1 MVAMLIAG
9 TSHGAEKPTPDQWP
23 MFGQNLNNT
32 ANGKTS
38 AIGTRNVSR
47 LAPKWT
53 FTTGGDVSA
62 RAAVVKDV
70 VYFPDWSGHLYA
82 VKAKNGTALW
92 SKNVLKDYLPDA
104 FSSPPSKVVSRT
116 TPYIDT
122 ASNTLYTGTQAG
134 AYMLAINATTGKLK
148 WKTKLDSHPQAVDTQ
163 SPVVYKGVL
172 YVGVS
177 SIEELAAADPNYKC
191 CTFRGSVLAL
201 NATTGKKLWKTHTT
215 PTGYSGAA
223 VWGST
228 IVPDPE
234 RGVVYATTG
243 NNYSEPTDPAYLACI
258 AAGGTQES
266 CQSPHNHFNS
276 VLALR
281 VKDGSVSWS
290 QRLGSTDDWNTACF
304 IGGVN
309 CPASPGPDFDFGHGV
324 NRFTIQTHKGPKTL
338 IGAGQKSGI
347 YSVFDPANGGKLVWA
362 TKVGP
367 GSELGGMQWGAATD
381 GKRIYVGIGNLN
393 REPYTLQPSGQ
404 QTNVGSW
411 SALDPATGRILW
423 QTADPSGAMALG
435 PLTVANGVVYAPST
449 AGGSSKNMFAL
460 DAATGTPLWSF
471 ASGGT
476 VIAGATV
483 VDKTVYW
490 GSGYS
495 AIPVPGFTPNNKFY
509 AFTVSG
515 R

>member
-1 MVAMLIAG
+1 
-9 TSHGAEKPTPDQWP
+9 
-23 MFGQNLNNT
+23 
-32 ANGKTS
+32 
-38 AIGTRNVSR
+38 
-47 LAPKWT
+47 
-53 FTTGGDVSA
+53 
-62 RAAVVKDV
+62 
-70 VYFPDWSGHLYA
+70 
-82 VKAKNGTALW
+82 
-92 SKNVLKDYLPDA
+92 
-104 FSSPPSKVVSRT
+104 
-116 TPYIDT
+116 
-122 ASNTLYTGTQAG
+122 
-134 AYMLAINATTGKLK
+134 
-148 WKTKLDSHPQAVDTQ
+148 
-163 SPVVYKGVL
+163 
-172 YVGVS
+172 
-177 SIEELAAADPNYKC
+177 
-191 CTFRGSVLAL
+191 
-201 NATTGKKLWKTHTT
+201 
-215 PTGYSGAA
+215 
-223 VWGST
+223 
-228 IVPDPE
+228 
-234 RGVVYATTG
+234 VYATTG

-258 AAGGTQES
+258 EAGGTQES

-309 CPASPGPDFDFGHGV
+309 CPASPGPDFDFGQGV
-324 NRFTIQTHKGPKTL
+324 NRFTIQTSKGPKTL

-347 YSVFDPANGGKLVWA
+347 YSVFDPANGGKVVWA

-367 GSELGGMQWGAATD
+367 GSELGGMEWGSATD

-393 REPYTLQPSGQ
+393 RVTYELQPSKQ
-404 QTNVGSW
+404 KTNVGSW

-476 VIAGATV
+476 VISGATV
-483 VDKTVYW
+483 VGKTVYW